1 MQKEDWKTHKLVC
14 KPVAVVASSSSADV
28 ADSTPK

>member
-14 KPVAVVASSSSADV
+14 KPVAVAASDA
-28 ADSTPK
+28 ASTPKY